1 MPQWLMSY
9 SAAQPK
15 YLQRISLLSVQ
26 ADDIAEKVIRQ
37 KRLIEEHDEQTGGNQ
52 FLLYGF
58 AMRPFFS
65 MHAGT
70 SLSRFPNPIRFIL
83 KILRNF
89 RHYLLPKKLQFTYFG
104 DGMAT
109 KARMPFLGD
118 ELFREAYLR
127 MRVSS
132 EAVIDPALH
141 WRVHQVV
148 WAVKN
153 CMKLRGD
160 FVECGTGK
168 GLMMSAALTSIKNWD
183 DCGKK
188 LFLFDS
194 FEPYGLDPET
204 GRNSESQGIREKYA
218 ESAEK
223 VRLNFSSW
231 ANVELIQGQ
240 LPESLSN
247 ASFTEIAFLHLDLN
261 HAKSEVLVLRRL
273 WNHIVDGGIV
283 ILDDFGSTDEQNIA
297 LNSLSSELIFDI
309 LSTGTSQGI
318 IIKRVIK

>member
-1 MPQWLMSY
+1 M
-9 SAAQPK
+9 QPVDVTNA
-15 YLQRISLLSVQ
+15 IS
-26 ADDIAEKVIRQ
+26 RQ
-37 KRLIEEHDEQTGGNQ
+37 KQLIEDHDKQTVGNQ

-58 AMRPFFS
+58 AVRPFYS
-65 MHAGT
+65 KHTGT
-70 SLSRFPNPIRFIL
+70 ALVRFPNPIQFIL
-83 KILRNF
+83 KILRNV
-89 RHYLLPKKLQFTYFG
+89 RYYLFPKKLQFTYFG

-109 KARMPFLGD
+109 KARMPFLSD
-118 ELFREAYLR
+118 VSFREAYLR
-127 MRVSS
+127 MRISS
-132 EAVIDPALH
+132 EAVVDPALH
-141 WRVHQVV
+141 WRVHQVI

-153 CMKLRGD
+153 CIKLRGD

-188 LFLFDS
+188 LFLFDT
-194 FEPYGLDPET
+194 FKPYGLDPET

-223 VRLNFSSW
+223 VRSNFSSW
-231 ANVELIQGQ
+231 ANVELIQGH
-240 LPESLSN
+240 LPESLST

-261 HAKSEVLVLRRL
+261 HARSEVLVLRRL

-283 ILDDFGSTDEQNIA
+283 LLDDFGSTDEQNIA
-297 LNSLSSELIFDI
+297 LNGLSRELNFDI

-318 IIKRVIK
+318 IVKRLNK